1 MAFLFGPEV
10 WPENIQFEE
19 LLNSTSQS
27 DVIII
32 FNSGGW
38 GNTPLEEAKDFA
50 PIIEGI
56 QEILKEWGYNSLV
69 IPYTRA
75 KDDLSG
81 KITGAR
87 DFLNSF
93 QFLKIKFVN
102 YAKRKTFYWHLGL
115 GLRSLGRNFLS

>member
-1 MAFLFGPEV
+1 MREIRYFILSLVILGSLFFLFGPKV
-10 WPENIQFEE
+10 LPENVQFEE

-38 GNTPLEEAKDFA
+38 GNTPLEKAEDFA

-69 IPYTRA
+69 IPYTRT

-93 QFLKIKFVN
+93 QSSSEILAEKVN
-102 YAKRKTFYWHLGL
+102 F
-115 GLRSLGRNFLS
+115 